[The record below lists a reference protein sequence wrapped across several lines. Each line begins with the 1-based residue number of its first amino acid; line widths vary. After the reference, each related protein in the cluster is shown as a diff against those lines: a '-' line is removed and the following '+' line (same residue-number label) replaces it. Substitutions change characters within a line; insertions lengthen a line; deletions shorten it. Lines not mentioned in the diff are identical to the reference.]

1 MLEKRV
7 AIGSMRKKPDFAPL
21 LLLLSWPI
29 LLLAAC
35 TGTAPLP
42 PTPTPMPGPDRWLF
56 TSTAQGASAVGGVTY
71 CEQNGGAI
79 LRCNAND
86 RRPLR
91 LEVDGVGGNA
101 YAVWRIE
108 LPEVTANAED
118 FQALGLRV
126 RNMQGVLPY
135 LYLIDQNGVR
145 AYVSLLDYLIRP
157 PDALSSDWL
166 DVIVPFV
173 WFADGEGRRPDIR
186 RLAEFQ
192 IVFQWQA
199 MAGTLEVDDV
209 RFIHH
214 VQWPLA
220 GDTIVPATVQLPP
233 GFEATVYAGASGLG
247 SATTITWGPDGHL
260 WLSQENGNIWKI
272 ADTDG
277 DGRADKAFLFAAGF
291 TELLGLLWHPSDG
304 TLYASS
310 RGRITALWDEDGD
323 GRADRQTVVVD
334 DLPWGRHQNN
344 GLAWG
349 PDGRLYFPLGS
360 TGDATP
366 ETEPLAA
373 SILRM
378 PHLGSR
384 ADIEV
389 VATGFRNPYDLT
401 FNARGDLFATENGPD
416 TVDGPDELNHVLP
429 GRHYGY
435 PEAFGDDDGGGRF
448 QKPIWNFV
456 NHASADGLVAYEAD
470 GFPAEYR
477 GNLFVALFG
486 NLFGERVV
494 GREVWRVI
502 ITPAGETYRAW
513 AEPFMSG
520 LERPLDVTVGPDGAL
535 YVLEHVSG
543 MVYRVVWRG

>member
-1 MLEKRV
+1 MVIHLHRPR
-7 AIGSMRKKPDFAPL
+7 AN
-21 LLLLSWPI
+21 
-29 LLLAAC
+29 
-35 TGTAPLP
+35 
-42 PTPTPMPGPDRWLF
+42 
-56 TSTAQGASAVGGVTY
+56 AVGGVTY

-79 LRCNAND
+79 LRCTPTTAG
-86 RRPLR
+86 PLR

-157 PDALSSDWL
+157 PDAPSSDWL

-277 DGRADKAFLFAAGF
+277 DGRADKAFL
-291 TELLGLLWHPSDG
+291 
-304 TLYASS
+304 
-310 RGRITALWDEDGD
+310 TAWPGALM
-323 GRADRQTVVVD
+323 A
-334 DLPWGRHQNN
+334 
-344 GLAWG
+344 
-349 PDGRLYFPLGS
+349 GS
-360 TGDATP
+360 TFPWDRPGMLPPKPNRWRHRSCACLISAVGP
-366 ETEPLAA
+366 
-373 SILRM
+373 I
-378 PHLGSR
+378 SR
-384 ADIEV
+384 WW
-389 VATGFRNPYDLT
+389 P
-401 FNARGDLFATENGPD
+401 P
-416 TVDGPDELNHVLP
+416 
-429 GRHYGY
+429 
-435 PEAFGDDDGGGRF
+435 
-448 QKPIWNFV
+448 
-456 NHASADGLVAYEAD
+456 ASAILM
-470 GFPAEYR
+470 
-477 GNLFVALFG
+477 
-486 NLFGERVV
+486 
-494 GREVWRVI
+494 
-502 ITPAGETYRAW
+502 T
-513 AEPFMSG
+513 
-520 LERPLDVTVGPDGAL
+520 
-535 YVLEHVSG
+535 
-543 MVYRVVWRG
+543 